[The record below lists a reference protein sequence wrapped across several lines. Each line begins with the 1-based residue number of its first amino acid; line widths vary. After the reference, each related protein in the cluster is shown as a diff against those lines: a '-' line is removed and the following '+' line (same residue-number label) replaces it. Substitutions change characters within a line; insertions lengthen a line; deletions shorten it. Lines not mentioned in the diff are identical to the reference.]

1 VSGLGAAFSVLMV
14 GHSLFAFDGPAMLQ
28 SALRAGTGAAE
39 VQAQIING
47 APLQYNWQNSGSAE
61 GVDARSVLPEGG
73 IGHLILTEAL
83 PLDNHLT
90 WSETGVFAEAFAA
103 LAMNASPEARVYV
116 QETWHSLKSGTGAE
130 IPYDEGA
137 DIPWRRRLE
146 QDLPKWQGLVADLRR
161 ARPGAAER
169 VSLIPAGQAMALLQD
184 RIALGEVPGLA
195 SIQALFA
202 DDIHLNDRGHYFV
215 AMVQYACLTGQ
226 SPLGLPTDFSDQW
239 GNPFETPDPALA
251 RQLQEIAWEAVTAYR
266 SGTPRAAAAP
276 PPAAVPRAADP
287 ARAPP
292 VQETALELPQPDG
305 VVAGQGATGM
315 NLAAV
320 KDWSTQQPF
329 LDLMKTARPWIGHL
343 PGKWGGMDRE
353 ALRAEGFLDA
363 EGWPKAMPRR
373 LSSIGTLVLTD
384 LPEAAT
390 SLSGRYLL
398 RYSGKGVIEVTGRA
412 RNVRYGKGEVR
423 FDYSPGPG
431 AVDIRIQRIN
441 RTDPPRITSIVREDR
456 VAAYDAGAIF
466 NPDWLARL
474 RGFDSLRFMDWMET
488 NNATLSRWE
497 DRPRL
502 ESATWFDGV
511 PLEVMLALANEL
523 EADPWFTLPHLADDA
538 FVRAFAEMV
547 RERLDP
553 ARRTYLEFSNE
564 VWNWQFTQA
573 AWADAQ
579 ARERWGVEGAWV
591 QYYGLRAAQVMELAA
606 EAFGP
611 SAADRLVRVVATQT
625 DWLGLEADILQAPL
639 VTAEGLP
646 PPARSFDAY
655 AVTGYF
661 GGQLGS
667 AERAEEVAGWLEESR
682 AAAEEEATARGLLG
696 AAHRD
701 HVTRHAYDQATDRAL
716 EALRTGPGGDSL
728 AHLLGRLWP
737 HHAAVAQE
745 NGLALLAYEGGTH
758 VVGLGSEV
766 ENEDLTAFMH
776 HFNYSPEVAELYEIA
791 LEGWRTLGGGLFQ
804 HFQDVAQPSK
814 WGSFGGLRHLDDAN
828 PRWDLM
834 VAAQ

>member
-1 VSGLGAAFSVLMV
+1 
-14 GHSLFAFDGPAMLQ
+14 
-28 SALRAGTGAAE
+28 
-39 VQAQIING
+39 
-47 APLQYNWQNSGSAE
+47 
-61 GVDARSVLPEGG
+61 
-73 IGHLILTEAL
+73 
-83 PLDNHLT
+83 
-90 WSETGVFAEAFAA
+90 
-103 LAMNASPEARVYV
+103 
-116 QETWHSLKSGTGAE
+116 
-130 IPYDEGA
+130 
-137 DIPWRRRLE
+137 
-146 QDLPKWQGLVADLRR
+146 
-161 ARPGAAER
+161 
-169 VSLIPAGQAMALLQD
+169 
-184 RIALGEVPGLA
+184 
-195 SIQALFA
+195 
-202 DDIHLNDRGHYFV
+202 
-215 AMVQYACLTGQ
+215 
-226 SPLGLPTDFSDQW
+226 
-239 GNPFETPDPALA
+239 
-251 RQLQEIAWEAVTAYR
+251 
-266 SGTPRAAAAP
+266 
-276 PPAAVPRAADP
+276 
-287 ARAPP
+287 
-292 VQETALELPQPDG
+292 
-305 VVAGQGATGM
+305 
-315 NLAAV
+315 
-320 KDWSTQQPF
+320 
-329 LDLMKTARPWIGHL
+329 
-343 PGKWGGMDRE
+343 
-353 ALRAEGFLDA
+353 
-363 EGWPKAMPRR
+363 
-373 LSSIGTLVLTD
+373 
-384 LPEAAT
+384 
-390 SLSGRYLL
+390 
-398 RYSGKGVIEVTGRA
+398 
-412 RNVRYGKGEVR
+412 
-423 FDYSPGPG
+423 
-431 AVDIRIQRIN
+431 VDIRIQRIN

-538 FVRAFAEMV
+538 FVRAFAGMV

-573 AWADAQ
+573 AWADAR

-611 SAADRLVRVVATQT
+611 SAAERLVRVVATQT

-646 PPARSFDAY
+646 PPVRSFDAY

-701 HVTRHAYDQATDRAL
+701 HVGRHAYDQATDRAL
-716 EALRTGPGGDSL
+716 EALRAGPGGDSL
-728 AHLLGRLWP
+728 AHLLGRLLP
-737 HHAAVAQE
+737 HHAAVARE

-766 ENEDLTAFMH
+766 ENEDLMAFMH

-791 LEGWRTLGGGLFQ
+791 LEGWRALGGGLFQ
-804 HFQDVAQPSK
+804 HFQDVALPSK